1 MSARPYVGDRRV
13 SLLGGLAL
21 VVAGAFL
28 LRDAY
33 ERRGKSRPWALR
45 LVPGA

>member
-1 MSARPYVGDRRV
+1 VRPFLADRRA
-13 SLLGGLAL
+13 SLLGGLVL
-21 VVAGAFL
+21 VTAGAFL

-33 ERRGKSRPWALR
+33 ERRGKSRPWLLR